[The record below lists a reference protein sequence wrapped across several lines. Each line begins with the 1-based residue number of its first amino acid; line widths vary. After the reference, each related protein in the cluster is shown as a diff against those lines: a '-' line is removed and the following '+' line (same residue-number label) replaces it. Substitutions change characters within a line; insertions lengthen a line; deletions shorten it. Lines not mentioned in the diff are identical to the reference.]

1 MAQPTQYEERSTGAS
16 RGGMKAICLRVRGGP
31 EVFAYEESPQPRPGE
46 GEVLV
51 RVHAAGVMHTELGW
65 DQTWTTSTGEP
76 RPWPVILGH
85 EFSGEIAALG
95 AGVKD
100 VDVGDLVYGLNDWS
114 SNGAYAEYCTAPV
127 DDLARKPANVD
138 HVHAA
143 ATPIAALTAWQG
155 LFERA
160 GLTAGQ
166 RVLIHGASGG
176 VGTFA
181 VQLARWRGAR
191 VTATASTAKLD
202 FVRRLGAD
210 EVIDYRAQRFE
221 DVVAGVDVVFDTV
234 GGETLDRS
242 WGVLKPGGRLGS
254 VVTVADPGETSDE
267 RSRAAYFIVEPNRNQ
282 LAEIARLIETDA
294 IRPVVGAVFPLAEAR
309 QAYQHKPNHGK
320 VVLRVVDGE
329 GAA

>member
-1 MAQPTQYEERSTGAS
+1 MAQPTLDEERSTGAS
-16 RGGMKAICLRVRGGP
+16 RRGMKAICLRVRGGP
-31 EVFAYEESPQPRPGE
+31 EAFAYEESPQPRPME

-65 DQTWTTSTGEP
+65 DQTWTTTTGEP

-100 VDVGDLVYGLNDWS
+100 VGVGDLVYGLNDWS

-127 DDLARKPANVD
+127 DDLAPKPANVD

-160 GLTAGQ
+160 RLTAGQ

-191 VTATASTAKLD
+191 VTATASTANLD

-210 EVIDYRAQRFE
+210 EVIDYRAQRFD
-221 DVVAGVDVVFDTV
+221 DVVADVDVVFDTV
-234 GGETLDRS
+234 GGETLERS
-242 WGVLKPGGRLGS
+242 WGVLKPGGRL
-254 VVTVADPGETSDE
+254 VTVAASGEQTTDE
-267 RSRAAYFIVEPNRNQ
+267 RVRAAYFIVEPSRTQ
-282 LAEIARLIETDA
+282 LSEIARLIDA
-294 IRPVVGAVFPLAEAR
+294 GALRPFVGVVFPLAEAR
-309 QAYQHKPNHGK
+309 QAYQHKPSRGK

-329 GAA
+329 VAT

>member
-1 MAQPTQYEERSTGAS
+1 
-16 RGGMKAICLRVRGGP
+16 MKAICLRVRGGP
-31 EVFAYEESPQPRPGE
+31 EAFTYEETSQPSLGE

-65 DQTWTTSTGEP
+65 DQTWTTPTGEP

-95 AGVKD
+95 AGVKK
-100 VDVGDLVYGLNDWS
+100 VGVGDLVYGLNDWS
-114 SNGAYAEYCTAPV
+114 SNGAYAEYCAAPV
-127 DDLARKPANVD
+127 ADLAPKPAGVD

-181 VQLARWRGAR
+181 VQLAHWRGAQ
-191 VTATASTAKLD
+191 VTATASTANLD
-202 FVRRLGAD
+202 FVRRLGAN
-210 EVIDYRAQRFE
+210 EVIDYRAQRF
-221 DVVAGVDVVFDTV
+221 DDLVASVDVVFDTV

-242 WGVLKPGGRLGS
+242 WAVLKPGGKL
-254 VVTVADPGETSDE
+254 VTVADPGETSDE
-267 RSRAAYFIVEPNRNQ
+267 RSRAAYFIVEPSRTQ
-282 LAEIARLIETDA
+282 LAEIAQLIEA
-294 IRPVVGAVFPLAEAR
+294 GSLRPVVGAVFPLAEAR

-320 VVLRVVDGE
+320 VVLAVIDDE
-329 GAA
+329 SAT

>member
-1 MAQPTQYEERSTGAS
+1 
-16 RGGMKAICLRVRGGP
+16 MKAICLRARGGP
-31 EVFAYEESPQPRPGE
+31 EAFAYEESPQPRPGE

-65 DQTWTTSTGEP
+65 DQTWTTPTGEP

-100 VDVGDLVYGLNDWS
+100 VGVGDLVYGLNDWNC
-114 SNGAYAEYCTAPV
+114 NGAYAEYCAARV
-127 DDLARKPANVD
+127 DDLAPKPAGVD

-160 GLTAGQ
+160 GLTKGQ
-166 RVLIHGASGG
+166 HVLIHGAAGG

-181 VQLARWRGAR
+181 VQLAHWRGAR
-191 VTATASTAKLD
+191 VTGTASTANLD

-221 DVVAGVDVVFDTV
+221 DVVGDVDVVFDTV
-234 GGETLDRS
+234 GGETLGRS
-242 WGVLKPGGRLGS
+242 WGVLRPGGRLVS
-254 VVTVADPGETSDE
+254 VADPAEETTDQ
-267 RSRAAYFIVEPNRNQ
+267 RGRAAYFIVEPNRTQ
-282 LAEIARLIETDA
+282 LAEIARLIDGDA
-294 IRPVVGAVFPLAEAR
+294 LRPVVGAVFPLAEAR
-309 QAYQHKPNHGK
+309 KAYQHKPNHGK
-320 VVLRVVDGE
+320 VVLRVVDGG